1 MRCYYAFMSKSQIVF
16 EIVMLLQ
23 GTPLDDFAR
32 RNFAMHDGSAVVLC
46 ATSSNL
52 STPEGAVCKSGV
64 AKALRRYSYRFTK
77 AQIDVL
83 AELYVNA
90 LDHLEPDALAR
101 VRDHMCDPM
110 SEAAE
115 RDAAAARAVC
125 ERLSLDY

>member
-1 MRCYYAFMSKSQIVF
+1 MVPHMSKSQIVI

-32 RNFAMHDGSAVVLC
+32 QNFATRGENAVVLC
-46 ATSSNL
+46 AANSSL
-52 STPEGAVCKSGV
+52 STPEGTVCKAGV
-64 AKALRRYSYRFTK
+64 ATALRRYSYRFTQM
-77 AQIDVL
+77 QIEVL
-83 AELYVNA
+83 AELYVDA
-90 LDHLEPDALAR
+90 LDRLEPASLAR